1 MQGGQ
6 GTPMERFTL
15 SALLLALLVAFVPGA
30 TMAQPAPTP
39 LPLTA
44 PPGPVTR
51 HASRFDVV
59 DAPEQFNRVLLII
72 DFPSGAWTPPH
83 TPGGNLYGSVID
95 GKIPTRSATGSEL
108 EPIYPAG

>member
-39 LPLTA
+39 VPLTP

-59 DAPEQFNRVLLII
+59 DAPEQFDRVLLVI
-72 DFPSGAWTPPH
+72 DFPSGAWTPSH
-83 TPGGNLYGSVID
+83 TPGGNLYVSVID
-95 GKIPTRSATGSEL
+95 GEIATLKELPAEYVGSSDD
-108 EPIYPAG
+108 